1 MYRIKFERM
10 ECEVDREMNR
20 WTVIVQ
26 TVQSEWNRSFD
37 WIEAWI
43 FQIKFACDITEKQC
57 TCILFSF
64 FFFFSLIRNQN
75 RIENNEC
82 FIEKKKKKNSSRW
95 RSIRVRSRSCIEY
108 NEGWNCL
115 IVQLTWGLGG
125 WGCWTGWGGGSSFFL
140 FPALSYSWSFL
151 ITRGESVSRK
161 MPESGPRAAS
171 SVSRTRSRSP
181 DDSWGV
187 DVNRTVDL
195 ESPSESSPSRC
206 RMNRLLYL
214 DLFLGTSYSGASYLS
229 HIPR

>member
-1 MYRIKFERM
+1 MALHPFAI
-10 ECEVDREMNR
+10 
-20 WTVIVQ
+20 IV
-26 TVQSEWNRSFD
+26 
-37 WIEAWI
+37 
-43 FQIKFACDITEKQC
+43 EKG
-57 TCILFSF
+57 
-64 FFFFSLIRNQN
+64 
-75 RIENNEC
+75 
-82 FIEKKKKKNSSRW
+82 
-95 RSIRVRSRSCIEY
+95 
-108 NEGWNCL
+108 GWNCF

-214 DLFLGTSYSGASYLS
+214 DLFLGTSYSGASYLIIITFLFLLHS
-229 HIPR
+229 FLFFSFWK

>member
-1 MYRIKFERM
+1 MFHR
-10 ECEVDREMNR
+10 
-20 WTVIVQ
+20 
-26 TVQSEWNRSFD
+26 
-37 WIEAWI
+37 
-43 FQIKFACDITEKQC
+43 
-57 TCILFSF
+57 
-64 FFFFSLIRNQN
+64 
-75 RIENNEC
+75 
-82 FIEKKKKKNSSRW
+82 KKKCSLKIHPSF
-95 RSIRVRSRSCIEY
+95 VRDQRR
-108 NEGWNCL
+108 GWNCL

-125 WGCWTGWGGGSSFFL
+125 WGCWTGCGGGSSFFL

-229 HIPR
+229 YHDNHFYSCFVVFSFFFFFTFLFFRNIGRERFFKQTNKFLFARINFGERGRIKEDGDDPISFFSPDNNFARTESISIERCNLTI